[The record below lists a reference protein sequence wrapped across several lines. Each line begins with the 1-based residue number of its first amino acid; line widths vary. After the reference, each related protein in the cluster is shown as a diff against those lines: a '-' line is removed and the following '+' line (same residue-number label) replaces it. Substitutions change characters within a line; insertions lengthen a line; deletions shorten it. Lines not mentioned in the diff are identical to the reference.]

1 MPASSN
7 FNIAF
12 FGECMVEISGSPLT
26 KKFGGDTLNTALY
39 LSRLTQ
45 HQNLSVH
52 YATGLGC
59 DELSQNMIDSWQLEG
74 IQTNF
79 VERIANKLPG
89 LYMVETDETGERH
102 FHYWRNDAAVKSY
115 FQIDNLNK
123 QADNLNKLEIALTE
137 KQVDAVY
144 ISGISIAILDDAS
157 RERLFKA
164 ISVFSNQGG
173 KVIFDNNYRPKL
185 WSTEQARHW
194 YAKLLPLV
202 DIALIT
208 EDDDLLVWGNSESV
222 QQRCLRLGCQEI
234 VIKRGCEPCKIVQ
247 VEQGDV
253 VESYVS
259 ATRVSNVVDTCAA
272 GDSFAAGY
280 LAARLTGESATDAAE
295 LGHQLASIVIQ
306 YSGAIIPVSAMSQL
320 IKK

>member
-1 MPASSN
+1 M
-7 FNIAF
+7 
-12 FGECMVEISGSPLT
+12 
-26 KKFGGDTLNTALY
+26 
-39 LSRLTQ
+39 
-45 HQNLSVH
+45 H
-52 YATGLGC
+52 YATGLGG

-115 FQIDNLNK
+115 FQ
-123 QADNLNKLEIALTE
+123 ADDLNKLEIALTE

-144 ISGISIAILDDAS
+144 ISGISIAILDDTS
-157 RERLFKA
+157 RERLLKA
-164 ISVFSNQGG
+164 IGVFSNQGG
-173 KVIFDNNYRPKL
+173 KVIFDNNYRPQL
-185 WSTEQARHW
+185 WTTDQAQHW

-247 VEQGDV
+247 VESGKV

-259 ATRVSNVVDTCAA
+259 ATAVANVVDTCAA

-280 LAARLTGESATDAAE
+280 LAARLTGESATEAAE
-295 LGHQLASIVIQ
+295 LGHQLASTVIQ
-306 YSGAIIPVSAMSQL
+306 YSGAIIPVSAMNHL

>member
-1 MPASSN
+1 MSTSSHY
-7 FNIAF
+7 NIAF

-45 HQNLSVH
+45 NKDLSVH
-52 YATGLGC
+52 YATGLGG

-115 FQIDNLNK
+115 FQAND
-123 QADNLNKLEIALTE
+123 LNKLEIALTE

-144 ISGISIAILDDAS
+144 ISGISIAILDDTS
-157 RERLFKA
+157 RERLLKA
-164 ISVFSNQGG
+164 IGVFSNQGG
-173 KVIFDNNYRPKL
+173 KVIFDNNYRPQL
-185 WSTEQARHW
+185 WTTDQAQYW

-247 VEQGDV
+247 VESGKV
-253 VESYVS
+253 AESYVS
-259 ATRVSNVVDTCAA
+259 ATAVANVVDTCAA

-280 LAARLTGESATDAAE
+280 LAARLTGESATEAAE
-295 LGHQLASIVIQ
+295 LGHQLASTVIQ
-306 YSGAIIPVSAMSQL
+306 YSGAIIPVSAMNHL

>member
-1 MPASSN
+1 
-7 FNIAF
+7 
-12 FGECMVEISGSPLT
+12 MVEISGSPLT

-52 YATGLGC
+52 YATALGS

-79 VERIANKLPG
+79 VERIPNKLPG

-115 FQIDNLNK
+115 FHVSD
-123 QADNLNKLEIALTE
+123 LNKLEIALTE

-164 ISVFSNQGG
+164 IGVFSNQGG
-173 KVIFDNNYRPKL
+173 KVIFDNNYRPQL
-185 WSTEQARHW
+185 WTTEQAQHW

-208 EDDDLLVWGNSESV
+208 EDDDILVWGSSESV

-234 VIKRGCEPCKIVQ
+234 VIKRGCEPCKVVQ
-247 VEQGDV
+247 VKEEAKII
-253 VESYVS
+253 ESYVS
-259 ATRVSNVVDTCAA
+259 ATHVTNVVDTCAA

-280 LAARLTGESATDAAE
+280 LAARLTGNSAIEAAE
-295 LGHQLASIVIQ
+295 LGHQLASTVIQ
-306 YSGAIIPVSAMSQL
+306 YSGAIIPVSAMTHL

>member
-1 MPASSN
+1 M
-7 FNIAF
+7 
-12 FGECMVEISGSPLT
+12 
-26 KKFGGDTLNTALY
+26 
-39 LSRLTQ
+39 
-45 HQNLSVH
+45 H
-52 YATGLGC
+52 YATGLGS
-59 DELSQNMIDSWQLEG
+59 DELSQNMIDSWQFEG

-123 QADNLNKLEIALTE
+123 QTDNLNKLEIALTE

-157 RERLFKA
+157 RACLFKA
-164 ISVFSNQGG
+164 IGVFSNQGG
-173 KVIFDNNYRPKL
+173 KVIFDNNYRPQL
-185 WSTEQARHW
+185 WSTEQAQRW

-259 ATRVSNVVDTCAA
+259 ANRVSNVVDTCAA

>member
-1 MPASSN
+1 MSASSL
-7 FNIAF
+7 FNMAF

-45 HQNLSVH
+45 NKDLSVH
-52 YATGLGC
+52 YATGLGG

-79 VERIANKLPG
+79 VERIPNKLPG

-115 FQIDNLNK
+115 FQAND
-123 QADNLNKLEIALTE
+123 LNKLEIALTE

-144 ISGISIAILDDAS
+144 ISGISIAILDNAS
-157 RERLFKA
+157 RERLLKA

-173 KVIFDNNYRPKL
+173 KVIFDNNYRPQL
-185 WSTEQARHW
+185 WTTEQAQHW

-208 EDDDLLVWGNSESV
+208 EDDDLLVWGSSESV

-234 VIKRGCEPCKIVQ
+234 VIKRGCEPCKVVQ
-247 VEQGDV
+247 VDQGNI
-253 VESYVS
+253 VENYVS
-259 ATRVSNVVDTCAA
+259 AARVSNVVDTCAA

-280 LAARLTGESATDAAE
+280 LAARFTGESATEAAE

-306 YSGAIIPVSAMSQL
+306 YSGAIIPMSAMSQL

>member
-52 YATGLGC
+52 YATGLGS

-79 VERIANKLPG
+79 VERIPNKLPG

-115 FQIDNLNK
+115 FRAND
-123 QADNLNKLEIALTE
+123 LNKLEIALTE

-164 ISVFSNQGG
+164 MSVFSNQGG
-173 KVIFDNNYRPKL
+173 KVIFDNNYRPQL
-185 WSTEQARHW
+185 WSTE
-194 YAKLLPLV
+194 
-202 DIALIT
+202 
-208 EDDDLLVWGNSESV
+208 
-222 QQRCLRLGCQEI
+222 
-234 VIKRGCEPCKIVQ
+234 
-247 VEQGDV
+247 
-253 VESYVS
+253 
-259 ATRVSNVVDTCAA
+259 
-272 GDSFAAGY
+272 
-280 LAARLTGESATDAAE
+280 
-295 LGHQLASIVIQ
+295 
-306 YSGAIIPVSAMSQL
+306 
-320 IKK
+320 

>member
-1 MPASSN
+1 
-7 FNIAF
+7 
-12 FGECMVEISGSPLT
+12 MVEISGSPLT

-52 YATGLGC
+52 YATGLGS
-59 DELSQNMIDSWQLEG
+59 DELSQNMIDNWQLEG

-79 VERIANKLPG
+79 VERIPNKLPG

-123 QADNLNKLEIALTE
+123 QTDNLNKLEIALTE

-157 RERLFKA
+157 REHLFKA

-173 KVIFDNNYRPKL
+173 KL
-185 WSTEQARHW
+185 WSTKQAQHW

-208 EDDDLLVWGNSESV
+208 EDDDLLVWSNSENV

-247 VEQGDV
+247 VEQGNI
-253 VESYVS
+253 VENYVS

-280 LAARLTGESATDAAE
+280 L
-295 LGHQLASIVIQ
+295 
-306 YSGAIIPVSAMSQL
+306 
-320 IKK
+320 